1 MALVSEPFIANAI
14 LTADSAGMASL
25 PKARLRASALSNLSP
40 EEIRRA
46 VEPAMDEV
54 IEGLTAPLSGGDA
67 VRQEPPAGEAFEEFQ
82 GTDAL
87 SAWDSMNEAFL
98 EYGWSDGFPVVP
110 PTEQKVNEL
119 LKTTRR
125 DPDEVIA
132 VLEPGMGLA
141 TVRKIAINAVMA
153 GCLPKH
159 LPIPILIAAVKAL
172 ADPRL
177 LYRVIAASTGPHAP
191 MMVIN
196 GPIRK
201 KIGLN
206 CKGGALGPGAKS
218 HANTVL
224 GRALRLIMMNIG
236 HTYLGVGDMDTIGSP
251 NKYSMCLGENEEQT
265 PWEPYHV
272 ERGFGPQESTV
283 TVFGVESQLEIFDLQ
298 NDTPEGIL
306 QTFAG
311 TIPCVGSC
319 STRYWLYSERWA
331 DNCLL
336 MSPDHARAIAAH
348 GWSKEDVKY
357 YLYENARLPARY
369 FKNTVEM
376 PRTRP
381 GNRWVFEAE
390 ASRLLPIAGAHDW
403 FHIVVVGGAAG
414 KSSYTT
420 GTGKAITVKI
430 EDERSA

>member
-1 MALVSEPFIANAI
+1 MGNAE
-14 LTADSAGMASL
+14 LTADSAGLPGL
-25 PKARLRASALSNLSP
+25 PKARLRTSALSNLSAA
-40 EEIRRA
+40 EIRRA
-46 VEPAMDEV
+46 VEPALEEV
-54 IEGLTAPLSGGDA
+54 VSGLTVPLPARDA
-67 VRQEPPAGEAFEEFQ
+67 VRQEAPGREASEVFQ
-82 GTDAL
+82 AADGF
-87 SAWDSMNEAFL
+87 SAWDSMNEAYL
-98 EYGWSDGFPVVP
+98 EYGWGDGFPLVP
-110 PTEQKVNEL
+110 PTEQRVDEL
-119 LKTTRR
+119 LRTTRR
-125 DPDEVIA
+125 DPDEVVAI
-132 VLEPGMGLA
+132 LEPGMGLA

-159 LPIPILIAAVKAL
+159 HPLPILIAAVKAL
-172 ADPRL
+172 TDPRL
-177 LYRVIAASTGPHAP
+177 LYRVISASTGPHAP

-206 CKGGALGPGAKS
+206 CEGGALGPGAKS
-218 HANTVL
+218 HTNTVL

-236 HTYLGVGDMDTIGSP
+236 YTYLGVGDMDTIGTP
-251 NKYSMCLGENEEQT
+251 NKYSMCLGENEERN

-272 ERGFGPQESTV
+272 ERGYGAEENTV

-331 DNCLL
+331 DNCIL
-336 MSPDHARAIAAH
+336 MSPDHASAIAAH
-348 GWSKEDVKY
+348 GWSKEDIKY
-357 YLYENARLPARY
+357 YLYEHATLPARFY
-369 FKNTVEM
+369 KNTVEKM
-376 PRTRP
+376 RTRP
-381 GNRWVFEAE
+381 GNRWVYEAE
-390 ASRLLPIAGAHDW
+390 DSRLLPIAGSHDW